1 MIDRSFAALLLAGI
15 AATLSASAYAQSA
28 QPPVQDRW
36 PAPTQQLEQ
45 QTTPPAPDAATQP
58 AQMPTPAAAPEPNAE
73 APKPSAAAPEPNA
86 AAPKPSAEAPAAKPA
101 PRRERAKAKTPAAK
115 PTTVACSGVFAPGS
129 SHEAIESIYDAKNVT
144 FTEVE
149 SGPAGG
155 KLMATVIFPNDPKRR
170 LEVVWRNEDARADIH
185 QIAITGHSTWTGPKG
200 LRLGM
205 SLAAVEK
212 INGKPFKL
220 QGFGQSDAAAA
231 IDWQD
236 GALASLPG
244 GCDIGVSF
252 AANPKAP
259 QSAREEVAV
268 DQDFLSSDAAIRAV
282 KPVVTEILFGYP
294 Q

>member
-1 MIDRSFAALLLAGI
+1 MIDRSLTALILAGI
-15 AATLSASAYAQSA
+15 VATVSASAHAQSA
-28 QPPVQDRW
+28 QPPLQDRW

-58 AQMPTPAAAPEPNAE
+58 AQAPAPAAAPEPNAE
-73 APKPSAAAPEPNA
+73 APKSNAEAPKPNA
-86 AAPKPSAEAPAAKPA
+86 EAPKPSAKAPAAKPA
-101 PRRERAKAKTPAAK
+101 PGREQAKAKKPAAK
-115 PTTVACSGVFAPGS
+115 PTTVACGGVFAPDS
-129 SHEAIESIYDAKNVT
+129 RHEALESAYGAKNVT

-149 SGPAGG
+149 SDAAGP

-185 QIAITGHSTWTGPKG
+185 RIAITGHSTWTGPKG

-220 QGFGQSDAAAA
+220 QGFDQSNSSAT

-244 GCDIGVSF
+244 GCDIGVFF

-259 QSAREEVAV
+259 QAAREEAAA
-268 DQDFLSSDAAIRAV
+268 DHDFLSSDGAIRAV
-282 KPVVTEILFGYP
+282 KPVVTEILFGYG